1 MKLTD
6 ACQDYL
12 HYIQAIDRKAEAT
25 IASYTNDL
33 RQYVQY
39 MQTCKIEEVE
49 NIDYS
54 HVQDFLEYL
63 RQDHY
68 DEKGQCIHKK
78 KSSASINHMITS
90 LHVFHRYLSM
100 TYPKLLNPVQNIRTK
115 KAVQHLPVYFNMQ
128 DIERLL
134 DSFGDSDAEI
144 MDKAIVELLYGCGLR
159 VSECCSLMLQQVYL
173 EQGFLRVIG
182 KGNKERMVPMHAR
195 CKKALENYLTKVRKQ
210 RYARSNFVFINA
222 KGQEITRQYIHVM
235 IKKRLLALGLD
246 ERLSAHSFRHSFA
259 SHLLDGGADLR
270 VVQELLGHS
279 DISTTQIYTHVQNK
293 RLQSVYTSFHPRA
306 KKHKED

>member
-134 DSFGDSDAEI
+134 DSFRDSDAEI

-182 KGNKERMVPMHAR
+182 KGN
-195 CKKALENYLTKVRKQ
+195 
-210 RYARSNFVFINA
+210 
-222 KGQEITRQYIHVM
+222 
-235 IKKRLLALGLD
+235 
-246 ERLSAHSFRHSFA
+246 
-259 SHLLDGGADLR
+259 
-270 VVQELLGHS
+270 
-279 DISTTQIYTHVQNK
+279 
-293 RLQSVYTSFHPRA
+293 
-306 KKHKED
+306 